1 MVRLSLFT
9 LPDAKD
15 MNRMS
20 IPTKKRKTPNLLT
33 MQAMINEMGETSN
46 DSFSHSRC
54 DSIPE
59 FPVIRLIFLKIS
71 GLLKS
76 PW

>member
-9 LPDAKD
+9 SPGAKD

-20 IPTKKRKTPNLLT
+20 IPAKKRKTPNFLT

-46 DSFSHSRC
+46 DCFSHSGC
-54 DSIPE
+54 DSIP
-59 FPVIRLIFLKIS
+59 VS
-71 GLLKS
+71 YTY
-76 PW
+76 